1 EAKSSIRLS
10 PQQRL
15 MGQASNGDVVTV
27 NFARDYKASL
37 AGEETIADADRQNHE
52 CWRLDMTA
60 SSEGT
65 TYARIE
71 YWVAKATARPI
82 KGKFYSDS
90 GRLLKTAYYRR

>member
-1 EAKSSIRLS
+1 
-10 PQQRL
+10 
-15 MGQASNGDVVTV
+15 
-27 NFARDYKASL
+27 
-37 AGEETIADADRQNHE
+37 
-52 CWRLDMTA
+52 MTA

-90 GRLLKTAYYRR
+90 GRLLKTAYYRRYQDIMGGQRPTETLIIDGIDTQLVTRMLYS